1 VQLIRCTQK
10 LLKEINK
17 KPTTPIEPIR
27 SILGSWHANLLRIE
41 RRKCVLITNDSTLYT
56 LFIPSLRKPDFQHFN
71 LVFGQ
76 HLFKNLLHEGFSQK
90 QIETV
95 LDEHEE
101 IHYAKTNNRSVLGS
115 MNDQKVQL
123 EWRIYLNGG
132 LEETSTYDLNR
143 ELNRNI
149 LSAIGRNYPIEMLK
163 EKLKYLT

>member
-1 VQLIRCTQK
+1 MQLIRCTQK

-17 KPTTPIEPIR
+17 KPTTNVEPIK

-56 LFIPSLRKPDFQHFN
+56 LFIPCLRKPDFQNFH

-76 HLFKNLLHEGFSQK
+76 HLFKNLLHEGFSQL

-95 LDEHEE
+95 LNEHQQ
-101 IHYAKTNNRSVLGS
+101 ILYDKTNNRSVLGS

-132 LEETSTYDLNR
+132 LEETSLYELNK

-149 LSAIGRNYPIEMLK
+149 LSAIKKNYPIEMLQD
-163 EKLKYLT
+163 KLKNIT